1 MMACDNARRPP
12 ASGHEAMPTEP
23 RIPVFQ
29 PYLGPEVRDA
39 ISRALDA
46 GWISIGSLTYQLE
59 EELAEYLG
67 LEHRHLLSLSSGTA
81 ALHTAG
87 IVAGLGPGDEV
98 ICPSFTYVACHQAVS
113 ATGAEVVF
121 CDVEDET
128 LGLDPSRAAE
138 LVSERTRAIMP
149 VHYAGI
155 PCRID
160 EVHDLA
166 REAGLRV
173 IEDAAHAFGS
183 FHRGRRIGSFGDLV
197 CFSFGPVKV
206 LSTLEG
212 GAIVTPSDDEAQHV
226 RELRILGVDTDRAL
240 RRDDRMWD
248 YDVARQGYKYHLGSI
263 LAAIGLSNLALVET
277 VIANRRRYCRLYNE
291 RFAEIPE
298 VTTPA
303 TDFAEVSPFI
313 YFIRLPD
320 AETRAQ
326 LVAHLEARGVATG
339 IHFQGAHELSLYRA
353 CRSGDLS
360 TTELLSAQQLTL
372 PLHPFMDDRTI
383 ERVVEGVRSFFD

>member
-1 MMACDNARRPP
+1 MI
-12 ASGHEAMPTEP
+12 EP

-39 ISRALDA
+39 ITRALDS

-59 EELAEYLG
+59 EELARHLK
-67 LEHRHLLSLSSGTA
+67 LEDRHLLSLSSGTA

-87 IVAGLGPGDEV
+87 ILVGLGPGDEV
-98 ICPSFTYVACHQAVS
+98 ICPSFTYVACHQAIS
-113 ATGAEVVF
+113 ATGADVVF
-121 CDVEDET
+121 CDVEDVT
-128 LGLDPSRAAE
+128 LGLDPTQAAE
-138 LVSERTRAIMP
+138 LVSERTKAIMP

-160 EVHDLA
+160 ELYELA
-166 REAGLRV
+166 TQHGLRV

-183 FHRGRRIGSFGDLV
+183 RHRDRPIGSFGDLV

-212 GAIVTPSDDEAQHV
+212 GAIVTPSADDAQHV

-248 YDVARQGYKYHLGSI
+248 YDVARPGYKYHLGSI
-263 LAAIGLSNLALVET
+263 PAAIGLANLALVET
-277 VIANRRRYCRLYNE
+277 FIVNRRRYCRLYSE
-291 RFAEIPE
+291 RLADIPE

-303 TDFAEVSPFI
+303 TDFAEVGPFI

-320 AETRAQ
+320 AATRAG
-326 LVAHLEARGVATG
+326 LVTHLESRGIATG
-339 IHFQGAHELSLYRA
+339 VHFQGAHEFSLYRS

-372 PLHPFMDDRTI
+372 PLHSVMDDETL
-383 ERVVEGVRSFFD
+383 ERVIEGVRSFFD

>member
-1 MMACDNARRPP
+1 VI
-12 ASGHEAMPTEP
+12 EP

-39 ISRALDA
+39 ITRALDS

-59 EELAEYLG
+59 EELARH
-67 LEHRHLLSLSSGTA
+67 LELEDRHLLSLSSGTA

-87 IVAGLGPGDEV
+87 ILVGLGPGDEV
-98 ICPSFTYVACHQAVS
+98 ICPSFTYVACHQAIS
-113 ATGAEVVF
+113 ATGADVVF
-121 CDVEDET
+121 CDVEDVT
-128 LGLDPSRAAE
+128 LGLDPTQAAE
-138 LVSERTRAIMP
+138 LVSERTKAIMP

-160 EVHDLA
+160 ELYELA
-166 REAGLRV
+166 TQHGLRV

-183 FHRGRRIGSFGDLV
+183 RHRDRPVGSFGDLV

-212 GAIVTPSDDEAQHV
+212 GAIVTPSPDDAQHV

-263 LAAIGLSNLALVET
+263 PAAIGLANLALVQT
-277 VIANRRRYCRLYNE
+277 FITNRRRYCRLYSE
-291 RFAEIPE
+291 RLADIPE

-303 TDFAEVSPFI
+303 TDFAEVGPFI

-320 AETRAQ
+320 AATRAG
-326 LVAHLEARGVATG
+326 LVTHLEARGIATG
-339 IHFQGAHELSLYRA
+339 VHFQGAHEFSLYRS

-372 PLHPFMDDRTI
+372 PLHSFMDDGTL
-383 ERVVEGVRSFFD
+383 ERVIEGVRSFFE

>member
-1 MMACDNARRPP
+1 VI
-12 ASGHEAMPTEP
+12 EP

-39 ISRALDA
+39 ITRALDS

-59 EELAEYLG
+59 EELARH
-67 LEHRHLLSLSSGTA
+67 LELEDRHLLSLSSGTA

-87 IVAGLGPGDEV
+87 ILVGLGPGDEV
-98 ICPSFTYVACHQAVS
+98 ICPSFTYVACHQAIS
-113 ATGAEVVF
+113 ATGADVVF
-121 CDVEDET
+121 CDVEDVT
-128 LGLDPSRAAE
+128 LGLDPSQAAE
-138 LVSERTRAIMP
+138 LISERTKAIMP

-160 EVHDLA
+160 ELYELA
-166 REAGLRV
+166 TQHGLRV

-183 FHRGRRIGSFGDLV
+183 RHRDRPIGSFGDLV

-212 GAIVTPSDDEAQHV
+212 GAIVTPSADDAQHV

-263 LAAIGLSNLALVET
+263 PAAIGLANLALVET
-277 VIANRRRYCRLYNE
+277 FITNRRRYCRLYSE
-291 RFAEIPE
+291 RLADVPE

-303 TDFAEVSPFI
+303 TDFAEVGPFI

-320 AETRAQ
+320 AATRAG
-326 LVAHLEARGVATG
+326 LVTHLESRGIATG
-339 IHFQGAHELSLYRA
+339 VHFQGAHEFSLYRS

-372 PLHPFMDDRTI
+372 PLHSVMDDETL
-383 ERVVEGVRSFFD
+383 ERVIEGVRSFFD

>member
-1 MMACDNARRPP
+1 VI
-12 ASGHEAMPTEP
+12 EP

-39 ISRALDA
+39 ITRALDS

-59 EELAEYLG
+59 EELARR
-67 LEHRHLLSLSSGTA
+67 LELEDRHLLSLSSGTA

-87 IVAGLGPGDEV
+87 ILVGLGPGDEV
-98 ICPSFTYVACHQAVS
+98 ICPSFTYVACHQAIS

-121 CDVEDET
+121 CDVEDVT
-128 LGLDPSRAAE
+128 LGLDPMQAAA
-138 LVSERTRAIMP
+138 LVSERTKAIMP

-160 EVHDLA
+160 ELYELA
-166 REAGLRV
+166 SQHGLRV

-183 FHRGRRIGSFGDLV
+183 RHRERPIGSFGDLV

-212 GAIVTPSDDEAQHV
+212 GSIVTPSADDAKHV

-263 LAAIGLSNLALVET
+263 PAAIGLANLALVET
-277 VIANRRRYCRLYNE
+277 FITNRRRYCRLYNE
-291 RFAEIPE
+291 RLADIPE

-303 TDFAEVSPFI
+303 TDFAEVGPFI

-320 AETRAQ
+320 AATRAG
-326 LVAHLEARGVATG
+326 LVTHLEARGIATG
-339 IHFQGAHELSLYRA
+339 VHFQGAHEFSLYRS

-372 PLHPFMDDRTI
+372 PLHSFMDDGTLD
-383 ERVVEGVRSFFD
+383 RVIEGVRSFFG

>member
-1 MMACDNARRPP
+1 VI
-12 ASGHEAMPTEP
+12 EP

-39 ISRALDA
+39 ITRALDS

-59 EELAEYLG
+59 EELARH
-67 LEHRHLLSLSSGTA
+67 LELEDRHLLSLSSGTA

-87 IVAGLGPGDEV
+87 ILVGLGPGDEV
-98 ICPSFTYVACHQAVS
+98 ICPSFTYVACHQAIS
-113 ATGAEVVF
+113 ATGADVVF
-121 CDVEDET
+121 CDVEDVT

-138 LVSERTRAIMP
+138 LVSERTKAIMP

-160 EVHDLA
+160 ELYALA
-166 REAGLRV
+166 TEHGLRV

-183 FHRGRRIGSFGDLV
+183 SHRERPIGSFGDLV

-212 GAIVTPSDDEAQHV
+212 GALVTPSSEEAQHV

-263 LAAIGLSNLALVET
+263 PAAIGLANLALVET
-277 VIANRRRYCRLYNE
+277 FIANRRRYCRVYSE
-291 RFAEIPE
+291 RLADIPE

-303 TDFAEVSPFI
+303 TEFDGVGPFI

-320 AETRAQ
+320 AATRAG
-326 LVAHLEARGVATG
+326 LVTHLEARGIATG
-339 IHFQGAHELSLYRA
+339 VHFQGAHEFSLYRS

-372 PLHPFMDDRTI
+372 PLHSFMDDGTL
-383 ERVVEGVRSFFD
+383 ERVIEGVRSFFD

>member
-1 MMACDNARRPP
+1 MI
-12 ASGHEAMPTEP
+12 EP

-39 ISRALDA
+39 ITRALDS

-59 EELAEYLG
+59 EELARHLK
-67 LEHRHLLSLSSGTA
+67 LEDRHLLSLSSGTA

-87 IVAGLGPGDEV
+87 ILVGLGPGDEV
-98 ICPSFTYVACHQAVS
+98 ICPSFTYVACHQAIS
-113 ATGAEVVF
+113 ATGADVVF
-121 CDVEDET
+121 CDVEDVT
-128 LGLDPSRAAE
+128 LGLDPTQAAE
-138 LVSERTRAIMP
+138 LVSERTKAIMP

-160 EVHDLA
+160 ELYELA
-166 REAGLRV
+166 TQHGLRV

-183 FHRGRRIGSFGDLV
+183 RHRDRPIGSFGDLV

-212 GAIVTPSDDEAQHV
+212 GAIVTPSADDAQHV

-263 LAAIGLSNLALVET
+263 PAAIGLANLALVET
-277 VIANRRRYCRLYNE
+277 FITNRRRYCRLYSE
-291 RFAEIPE
+291 RLADVPE

-303 TDFAEVSPFI
+303 TDFAEVGPFI

-320 AETRAQ
+320 AGTRAGLVTHLETR
-326 LVAHLEARGVATG
+326 GIATG
-339 IHFQGAHELSLYRA
+339 VHFQGAHEFSLYRS

-372 PLHPFMDDRTI
+372 PLHSVMDDETL
-383 ERVVEGVRSFFD
+383 ERVIEGVRSFFD

>member
-1 MMACDNARRPP
+1 MI
-12 ASGHEAMPTEP
+12 EP

-29 PYLGPEVRDA
+29 PYLGPDVRDA
-39 ISRALDA
+39 ITRALDS

-59 EELAEYLG
+59 EELA
-67 LEHRHLLSLSSGTA
+67 RHLELEDRHVLSLSSGTA

-87 IVAGLGPGDEV
+87 ILAGLGPGDEV
-98 ICPSFTYVACHQAVS
+98 ICPSFTYVACHQAIS
-113 ATGAEVVF
+113 ATGADVVF
-121 CDVEDET
+121 SDVEEVT
-128 LGLDPSRAAE
+128 LGLDPSQAAG
-138 LVSERTRAIMP
+138 LVSERTKAIMP

-160 EVHDLA
+160 EVYELA
-166 REAGLRV
+166 TEHGLRV

-183 FHRGRRIGSFGDLV
+183 RHRERPIGSFGDLV

-212 GAIVTPSDDEAQHV
+212 GAIVTPSRDDAQHV

-263 LAAIGLSNLALVET
+263 PAAIGLANLALLET
-277 VIANRRRYCRLYNE
+277 FITNRRRYCRLYSE
-291 RFAEIPE
+291 RLADIPE

-303 TDFAEVSPFI
+303 TDFAEVAPFI

-320 AETRAQ
+320 AATRAG
-326 LVAHLEARGVATG
+326 LVTHLEARGIATG
-339 IHFQGAHELSLYRA
+339 VHFQGAHEFSLYRS

-372 PLHPFMDDRTI
+372 PLHSFMDDGTR
-383 ERVVEGVRSFFD
+383 ERVIEGVRSFFD